1 MKETYDLLI
10 LGGNGFVGRNI
21 IKRALELDWKVLNIS
36 LSTAHKFLS
45 PNVDNLHINLTDRYA
60 LEKDLKNKRFIYVV
74 NASGYVDHSSYF
86 DKGYEIITE
95 HYFGLMNLI
104 ASIDKSAL
112 QKFINLGSSDEYGDN
127 DSPQNEE
134 MKENPFTPY
143 SLAKL
148 NSSKLLMMLN
158 KTENFPS
165 VVARLFL
172 VYGPDQSENRLI
184 PHVIEQCML
193 DKSFS
198 VSSGHQIRD
207 FCYIDDVID
216 AIFLI
221 LFNDKVKGE
230 IINIASGKPTF
241 VRDVI
246 LQVQKIINKG
256 NPEFGKK
263 PLRKGENPSLFA
275 NINKSHKLLKWRPKI
290 NLKEGLEKVIECKK
304 DQA

>member
-1 MKETYDLLI
+1 
-10 LGGNGFVGRNI
+10 
-21 IKRALELDWKVLNIS
+21 
-36 LSTAHKFLS
+36 
-45 PNVDNLHINLTDRYA
+45 
-60 LEKDLKNKRFIYVV
+60 
-74 NASGYVDHSSYF
+74 
-86 DKGYEIITE
+86 
-95 HYFGLMNLI
+95 
-104 ASIDKSAL
+104 
-112 QKFINLGSSDEYGDN
+112 
-127 DSPQNEE
+127 
-134 MKENPFTPY
+134 
-143 SLAKL
+143 
-148 NSSKLLMMLN
+148 MMLN